1 MAENIEEEHLD
12 IPSGTQ
18 SENSSGEITPA
29 KDTETITQIQE
40 TENMEV
46 HHHPHVGKKSFKEYL
61 LEGLMIFLAVT
72 MGFIA
77 ENIREHFTD
86 RETEKRNIELIV
98 ANLKSD
104 FSALDESIKFNTK
117 KALLVDSILHFRNS
131 NLTDSN
137 TVKKFFPLFANI
149 MTTAWFKSNN
159 SGFEQMKSSG
169 TIKLITKSNVL
180 DSIYKY
186 DEQNNSIEYNGDID
200 GGLIRDKIEVIA
212 GSFLV
217 YGEGKTGKVIS
228 AEVKPGVLNRLF
240 NYYYYLHKNLTS
252 FYIPELQNQKQKAI
266 NLIQLLEKEYNLKE
280 N

>member
-1 MAENIEEEHLD
+1 MTDNTDEEHLD
-12 IPSGTQ
+12 SPSSTR
-18 SENSSGEITPA
+18 SINLSKDIFPA
-29 KDTETITQIQE
+29 EAKETINLIQE

-86 RETEKRNIELIV
+86 KETEKRNIELIV
-98 ANLKSD
+98 ENLKSD
-104 FSALDESIKFNTK
+104 VSALDESIKFNAK

-137 TVKKFFPLFANI
+137 TVKDFFPLFANI
-149 MTTAWFKSNN
+149 MTTAWYKSNN

-200 GGLIRDKIEVIA
+200 RDLIRDKIEVIA
-212 GSFLV
+212 GSFLI
-217 YGEGKTGKVIS
+217 YGEGKSGRVVS
-228 AEVKPGVLNRLF
+228 YEVNPGVLNRLF

-252 FYIPELQNQKQKAI
+252 FYIPELQDQKQKAI
-266 NLIQLLEKEYNLKE
+266 NLIKLLQNEYNIKE